1 VKLTRSPA
9 RAAWH
14 ALSLHESER
23 EREEG
28 DGRRLSL
35 TLTEGEDTK
44 KKKCRLLAPNAEKRV
59 QKFGGKDEKR
69 GRLVGKRMDAL
80 FANFASLVL
89 CSISLFFV
97 FFWHARHLFALVA
110 TKINTSFKITKNYGR
125 FESQRYARD
134 ARARHA
140 NRCFRSRNALDR
152 TVLVLRR
159 RGTFFIAI
167 ERGNFSEKEF
177 DQISLSLF
185 CFS

>member
-1 VKLTRSPA
+1 MKLTRSPA

-28 DGRRLSL
+28 DGRRMSL
-35 TLTEGEDTK
+35 THPKEKIQRK
-44 KKKCRLLAPNAEKRV
+44 KSADVWPPNAEKRV
-59 QKFGGKDEKR
+59 EKFGARTKKE

-80 FANFASLVL
+80 FAKLWTLHL
-89 CSISLFFV
+89 CSLFF
-97 FFWHARHLFALVA
+97 FFRGNLLSSPQNQPTHLL
-110 TKINTSFKITKNYGR
+110 NNKNYGR

-152 TVLVLRR
+152 TVLVDRR
-159 RGTFFIAI
+159 RETFFIAI

-177 DQISLSLF
+177 DQISLSF
-185 CFS
+185 VFS